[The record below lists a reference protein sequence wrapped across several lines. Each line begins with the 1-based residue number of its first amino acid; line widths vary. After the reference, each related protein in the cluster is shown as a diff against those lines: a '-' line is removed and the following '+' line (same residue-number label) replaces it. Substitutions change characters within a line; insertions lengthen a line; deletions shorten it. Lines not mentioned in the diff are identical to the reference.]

1 MSFLYESV
9 ASVEIG
15 TPMMRIFGCAA
26 FFAGLAIPMTSML
39 QAIGHQVAALRNIA
53 IGALLKIIVNFIF
66 VGIPSVNIQ
75 GAAAGTFACYLF
87 VFAANLITL
96 IKATGIKPSFK
107 KVLLKPFLS
116 AAACGVTAYFVSTIG
131 TSKLI
136 TLASICAAA
145 VVYLAVLILLNTFEK
160 EDVSSI
166 VTEMKTTLPTPA
178 ALPGQEVAAPAPEA
192 AVAPE
197 APATNN

>member
-145 VVYLAVLILLNTFEK
+145 VVYFTVIFALGG
-160 EDVSSI
+160 
-166 VTEMKTTLPTPA
+166 VTESELALFFKKRKIISFMKNINL
-178 ALPGQEVAAPAPEA
+178 LKK
-192 AVAPE
+192 
-197 APATNN
+197 